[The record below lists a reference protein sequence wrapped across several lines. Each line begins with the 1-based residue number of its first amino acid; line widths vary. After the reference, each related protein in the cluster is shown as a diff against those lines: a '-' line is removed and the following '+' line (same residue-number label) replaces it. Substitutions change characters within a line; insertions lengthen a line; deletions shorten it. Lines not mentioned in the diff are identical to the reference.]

1 MSIITFNKSTSD
13 REDFLVNKSPYQIVP
28 LHDRFFYKE
37 YLDTLP
43 NPEFDNKILIHSSFT
58 TRPFSSKQIGNKKCN
73 DNLKGYELI
82 ANKLRTKYILFH
94 GPANIDDYHNFTN
107 GLSNIDLNIKDKI
120 ICIEIPAFSK
130 AFIDYINKQDQITNS
145 PSNPSNNSSNNSNN
159 QQINQSNQP
168 LNPYYNFICE
178 YLNTVTSFKPV
189 NNQFQIVLDT
199 AHLHSN
205 GLNGIEIIK
214 LCNEYLSYYDFIH
227 MNGNIKDQF
236 KPDIHTPIDSV
247 NDKIKFSEYVV
258 RNIAKLNKICIC
270 ETKDGDYEYYQEL
283 SEEYGY
289 SIVDKNKLYAY

>member
-28 LHDRFFYKE
+28 LHDRFFYNE

-58 TRPFSSKQIGNKKCN
+58 TRPFSNKQIGNKKCN

-94 GPANIDDYHNFTN
+94 GPANIDDYHNFN
-107 GLSNIDLNIKDKI
+107 DGLSNIDLNIKDKI

-130 AFIDYINKQDQITNS
+130 AFIDYIKQNPINNS
-145 PSNPSNNSSNNSNN
+145 PSNPSNNSN
-159 QQINQSNQP
+159 QQINQSSNQPSNQP

-214 LCNEYLSYYDFIH
+214 LCNEYLNYYDFIH

>member
-58 TRPFSSKQIGNKKCN
+58 TRPFSNKQIGNKKCN

-94 GPANIDDYHNFTN
+94 GPANIDDYHNFN
-107 GLSNIDLNIKDKI
+107 DGLSNIDLNIKDKI

-130 AFIDYINKQDQITNS
+130 AFIDYIKQNQIINS
-145 PSNPSNNSSNNSNN
+145 SNNSSNNSN
-159 QQINQSNQP
+159 QQINQSSNQP

-214 LCNEYLSYYDFIH
+214 LCNEYLNYYDFIH

>member
-94 GPANIDDYHNFTN
+94 GPANIDDYHNFNN

-130 AFIDYINKQDQITNS
+130 AFIDYINKQDQINNS
-145 PSNPSNNSSNNSNN
+145 PSNSSNNSNK
-159 QQINQSNQP
+159 QINQSSNQP

>member
-145 PSNPSNNSSNNSNN
+145 PSNPSNNSNK
-159 QQINQSNQP
+159 QINQSSNQQ

-214 LCNEYLSYYDFIH
+214 LCNEYLNYYDFIH

>member
-94 GPANIDDYHNFTN
+94 GPANIDDYHNFN
-107 GLSNIDLNIKDKI
+107 DGLSNIDLNIKDKI

-130 AFIDYINKQDQITNS
+130 AFIDYIKQNVITNS
-145 PSNPSNNSSNNSNN
+145 PSNSSNNSN
-159 QQINQSNQP
+159 QQINQSSNQP

-214 LCNEYLSYYDFIH
+214 LCNEYLNYYDFIH

>member
-13 REDFLVNKSPYQIVP
+13 RQDFLINKSPYQIVP
-28 LHDRFFYKE
+28 LHDRFFYNE

-94 GPANIDDYHNFTN
+94 GPANIDDYHNFNN

-130 AFIDYINKQDQITNS
+130 AFIDYIKQNQIINS
-145 PSNPSNNSSNNSNN
+145 PSNPSNNSNK
-159 QQINQSNQP
+159 QINQSSNQSSDQP

-214 LCNEYLSYYDFIH
+214 LCNEYLNYYDFIH

>member
-28 LHDRFFYKE
+28 LHDRFFYNE

-94 GPANIDDYHNFTN
+94 GPANIDDYHNFN
-107 GLSNIDLNIKDKI
+107 DGLSNIDLNIKNKI

-130 AFIDYINKQDQITNS
+130 AFIDYIKQNQIINS
-145 PSNPSNNSSNNSNN
+145 PSNPSNNSDN
-159 QQINQSNQP
+159 QQINQPLNQP

-214 LCNEYLSYYDFIH
+214 LCNEYLNYYDFIH

>member
-94 GPANIDDYHNFTN
+94 GPANIDDYHNFN
-107 GLSNIDLNIKDKI
+107 DGLSNIDLNIKDKI

-130 AFIDYINKQDQITNS
+130 AFIDYIKQNQIINS
-145 PSNPSNNSSNNSNN
+145 SSNPSNNSN

-214 LCNEYLSYYDFIH
+214 LCNEYLNYYDFIH

>member
-94 GPANIDDYHNFTN
+94 GPANIDDYHNFNN

-130 AFIDYINKQDQITNS
+130 AFIDYIKQNQII
-145 PSNPSNNSSNNSNN
+145 NSSNNASNN
-159 QQINQSNQP
+159 SNKQINQSSNQP

-214 LCNEYLSYYDFIH
+214 LCNEYLNYYDFIH

-236 KPDIHTPIDSV
+236 KPDIHTPIDSI

>member
-1 MSIITFNKSTSD
+1 MSIITFNKSNSD
-13 REDFLVNKSPYQIVP
+13 RQDFLINKFPYQIVP

-94 GPANIDDYHNFTN
+94 GPANIDDYHNFN
-107 GLSNIDLNIKDKI
+107 DGLSNIDLNIKDKI

-130 AFIDYINKQDQITNS
+130 AFIDYIKQNQIINS
-145 PSNPSNNSSNNSNN
+145 PSNPSNDLNK
-159 QQINQSNQP
+159 QINQSNQP

-214 LCNEYLSYYDFIH
+214 LCNEYLNYYDFIH

>member
-58 TRPFSSKQIGNKKCN
+58 TRPFSNKQIGNKKCN

-130 AFIDYINKQDQITNS
+130 AFIDYIKQNQIINS
-145 PSNPSNNSSNNSNN
+145 PSNSSNNSNK
-159 QQINQSNQP
+159 QINQSNQP

-214 LCNEYLSYYDFIH
+214 LCNEYLNDSDFTH

-236 KPDIHTPIDSV
+236 KHDIHTPIDSV

>member
-130 AFIDYINKQDQITNS
+130 AFIDYINKQDQIINS
-145 PSNPSNNSSNNSNN
+145 PSNPSNNSNK
-159 QQINQSNQP
+159 QINQSNQP

>member
-13 REDFLVNKSPYQIVP
+13 REDFLVNKTPYQIVP

-58 TRPFSSKQIGNKKCN
+58 TRPFSNKQIGNKKCN

-94 GPANIDDYHNFTN
+94 GPANIDDYHNFNN

-130 AFIDYINKQDQITNS
+130 AFIDYIKQNQIINS
-145 PSNPSNNSSNNSNN
+145 PSNPSNDLNK
-159 QQINQSNQP
+159 QINQSNQP

-214 LCNEYLSYYDFIH
+214 LCNEYLNYYDFIH

-289 SIVDKNKLYAY
+289 SIVDKNRLYAY

>member
-58 TRPFSSKQIGNKKCN
+58 TRPFSSKQIENKKCN

-94 GPANIDDYHNFTN
+94 GPANIDDYHNFN
-107 GLSNIDLNIKDKI
+107 DGLSNIDLNIKDKI

-130 AFIDYINKQDQITNS
+130 AFIDYIKQNQIINS
-145 PSNPSNNSSNNSNN
+145 PSNSSNNSN
-159 QQINQSNQP
+159 QQINQSSNQP

>member
-28 LHDRFFYKE
+28 LHDRFFYNE

-94 GPANIDDYHNFTN
+94 GPANIDDYHNFN
-107 GLSNIDLNIKDKI
+107 DGLSNIDLNIKDKI

-130 AFIDYINKQDQITNS
+130 AFNDYIKQNLITDS
-145 PSNPSNNSSNNSNN
+145 LNNSN
-159 QQINQSNQP
+159 NQP

-214 LCNEYLSYYDFIH
+214 LCNEYLNYYDFIH

>member
-43 NPEFDNKILIHSSFT
+43 NPEFDNKILIHSSIT
-58 TRPFSSKQIGNKKCN
+58 TRPFSNKQIGNKKCN

-130 AFIDYINKQDQITNS
+130 AFIDYIKQNQIINS
-145 PSNPSNNSSNNSNN
+145 SSNPSNNSNK
-159 QQINQSNQP
+159 QINQSNQP

>member
-13 REDFLVNKSPYQIVP
+13 REDFLINKFPYQIVP
-28 LHDRFFYKE
+28 LHDRFFYNE

-107 GLSNIDLNIKDKI
+107 GLCNIDLNIKDKI
-120 ICIEIPAFSK
+120 ICIEIQAFSK
-130 AFIDYINKQDQITNS
+130 AFIDYIKQNQII
-145 PSNPSNNSSNNSNN
+145 NSSNNSNN
-159 QQINQSNQP
+159 QQINQSSNQQ

-178 YLNTVTSFKPV
+178 YLNTVTSFQPD
-189 NNQFQIVLDT
+189 NNQFQIVSDT

-214 LCNEYLSYYDFIH
+214 LCNEYLNYYDFIH

>member
-58 TRPFSSKQIGNKKCN
+58 TRPFSNKQIGNKRCN

-94 GPANIDDYHNFTN
+94 GPANIDDYHNFN
-107 GLSNIDLNIKDKI
+107 DGLSNIDLNIKDKI

-130 AFIDYINKQDQITNS
+130 AFIDYIKQNQIINS
-145 PSNPSNNSSNNSNN
+145 SNNSSNNSNN
-159 QQINQSNQP
+159 QQINQSSNQQ

-214 LCNEYLSYYDFIH
+214 LCNEYLNYYDFIH

>member
-130 AFIDYINKQDQITNS
+130 AFIDYIKQNQII
-145 PSNPSNNSSNNSNN
+145 NSSNNSNN
-159 QQINQSNQP
+159 QQINQSSNQP

-214 LCNEYLSYYDFIH
+214 LCNEYLNYYDFIH

>member
-94 GPANIDDYHNFTN
+94 GPANIDDYHNFNN

-130 AFIDYINKQDQITNS
+130 AFIDYIKQNQIINS
-145 PSNPSNNSSNNSNN
+145 SSNPSNNSSNNSNN

-214 LCNEYLSYYDFIH
+214 LCNEYLNYYDFIH

>member
-58 TRPFSSKQIGNKKCN
+58 TRPFSSKQIGNKRCN

-94 GPANIDDYHNFTN
+94 GPANIDDYHNFN
-107 GLSNIDLNIKDKI
+107 DGLSNIDLNIKDKI

-130 AFIDYINKQDQITNS
+130 AFIDYIKQNQIINS
-145 PSNPSNNSSNNSNN
+145 PSNPSNNSDN
-159 QQINQSNQP
+159 QQINQP

-214 LCNEYLSYYDFIH
+214 LCNKYLNYYDFIH

>member
-13 REDFLVNKSPYQIVP
+13 RQDFLINKYPYQIVP
-28 LHDRFFYKE
+28 LYDRFFYNE

-94 GPANIDDYHNFTN
+94 GPANIDDYHNFN
-107 GLSNIDLNIKDKI
+107 DGLSNIDLNIKDKI

-130 AFIDYINKQDQITNS
+130 AFIDYIKQNQIINS
-145 PSNPSNNSSNNSNN
+145 PSNSSNNSNK
-159 QQINQSNQP
+159 QINQSDQP

-214 LCNEYLSYYDFIH
+214 LCNEYLNYYDFIH

>member
-58 TRPFSSKQIGNKKCN
+58 TRPFSNKQIGNKKCN

-82 ANKLRTKYILFH
+82 ANKLKTKYILFH

-130 AFIDYINKQDQITNS
+130 AFIDYIKQSQIINS
-145 PSNPSNNSSNNSNN
+145 PSNPSNNSN
-159 QQINQSNQP
+159 QQINQSSNQP

-178 YLNTVTSFKPV
+178 YLNTITSFKPV

-289 SIVDKNKLYAY
+289 YIVDKNKLYAY

>member
-94 GPANIDDYHNFTN
+94 GPANIDDYHNFN
-107 GLSNIDLNIKDKI
+107 DGLSNIDLNIKDKI

-130 AFIDYINKQDQITNS
+130 AFIDYIKQNQIINS
-145 PSNPSNNSSNNSNN
+145 PSNSSNNSN
-159 QQINQSNQP
+159 QQINQSSNQQ

-214 LCNEYLSYYDFIH
+214 LCNEYLNYYDFIH

>member
-58 TRPFSSKQIGNKKCN
+58 TRPFSNKQIGNKKCN

-130 AFIDYINKQDQITNS
+130 AFIDYIKQNQII
-145 PSNPSNNSSNNSNN
+145 NSSNNSNN
-159 QQINQSNQP
+159 QQINQSSNQQ

-214 LCNEYLSYYDFIH
+214 LCNEYLNYYDFIH

-289 SIVDKNKLYAY
+289 SIVDKNRLYAY

>member
-58 TRPFSSKQIGNKKCN
+58 TRPFSNKQIGNKRCN

-94 GPANIDDYHNFTN
+94 GPANIDDYHNFN
-107 GLSNIDLNIKDKI
+107 DGLSNIDLNIKDKI

-130 AFIDYINKQDQITNS
+130 AFIDYIKHNQIINS
-145 PSNPSNNSSNNSNN
+145 PSNQSNNSN
-159 QQINQSNQP
+159 QQINQSSNQP

>member
-58 TRPFSSKQIGNKKCN
+58 TRPFSNKQIGNKKCN

-94 GPANIDDYHNFTN
+94 GPANIDDYNNFN
-107 GLSNIDLNIKDKI
+107 DGLSNIDLNIKDKI

-130 AFIDYINKQDQITNS
+130 AFIDYIKHNQIINS
-145 PSNPSNNSSNNSNN
+145 PSNPSNNSDN

>member
-130 AFIDYINKQDQITNS
+130 AFIDYIKQNQIINS
-145 PSNPSNNSSNNSNN
+145 SSNPSNNSSNNSNN
-159 QQINQSNQP
+159 QQINQSSNQQ

>member
-1 MSIITFNKSTSD
+1 MSIITFNKSTND
-13 REDFLVNKSPYQIVP
+13 RQDFLINKSPYQIVP
-28 LHDRFFYKE
+28 LHDKFFYNE

-94 GPANIDDYHNFTN
+94 GPANIDDYHNFN
-107 GLSNIDLNIKDKI
+107 DGLSNIDLNIKDKI

-130 AFIDYINKQDQITNS
+130 AFIDYIKQNQIINS
-145 PSNPSNNSSNNSNN
+145 PSNPSNNSNK
-159 QQINQSNQP
+159 QINQP

-214 LCNEYLSYYDFIH
+214 LCNEYLNYYDFIH

>member
-28 LHDRFFYKE
+28 LHDRFFYNE

-94 GPANIDDYHNFTN
+94 GPANIDDYHNFN
-107 GLSNIDLNIKDKI
+107 DGLSNIDLNIKDKI

-130 AFIDYINKQDQITNS
+130 AFIDYIKQNQIINS
-145 PSNPSNNSSNNSNN
+145 PSNPSNNSN

-214 LCNEYLSYYDFIH
+214 LCNEYLNYYDFIH

>member
-58 TRPFSSKQIGNKKCN
+58 TRPFSNQQIGNKKCN

-94 GPANIDDYHNFTN
+94 GPANIDDYHNFN
-107 GLSNIDLNIKDKI
+107 DGLSNIDLNIKDKI

-130 AFIDYINKQDQITNS
+130 AFIDYIKQNQIINS
-145 PSNPSNNSSNNSNN
+145 SNNSSNNSNN
-159 QQINQSNQP
+159 QQINQSSNQP

-189 NNQFQIVLDT
+189 NNQFQIILDT

-214 LCNEYLSYYDFIH
+214 LCNEYLNYYDFIH

>member
-13 REDFLVNKSPYQIVP
+13 REDFLINKSPYQIVP

-94 GPANIDDYHNFTN
+94 GPANIDDYHNFN
-107 GLSNIDLNIKDKI
+107 DGLSNIDLNIKDKI

-130 AFIDYINKQDQITNS
+130 AFNDYIKQNVITNS
-145 PSNPSNNSSNNSNN
+145 PSNSSNNSN
-159 QQINQSNQP
+159 QEINQSSNQP

>member
-1 MSIITFNKSTSD
+1 MIYEDLIKLMSIITFNKSTID
-13 REDFLVNKSPYQIVP
+13 REDFLTNKYPYQIVP
-28 LHDRFFYKE
+28 LHDKFFYNE

-43 NPEFDNKILIHSSFT
+43 NPDFDNKILIHSSFT
-58 TRPFSSKQIGNKKCN
+58 TRPFSSKQIGNKRCD

-94 GPANIDDYHNFTN
+94 GPANIDDYHNFKD
-107 GLSNIDLNIKDKI
+107 GLSNIDLNIRNKI

-130 AFIDYINKQDQITNS
+130 AFIDYIKQNTIITK
-145 PSNPSNNSSNNSNN
+145 SS
-159 QQINQSNQP
+159 
-168 LNPYYNFICE
+168 NPYYNFICE
-178 YLNTVTSFKPV
+178 YLNTVTSFKPN

-214 LCNEYLSYYDFIH
+214 LCNEYLNYYDFIH

-236 KPDIHTPIDSV
+236 KPDIHTPIDSI
-247 NDKIKFSEYVV
+247 NDKINFSEYVV

-289 SIVDKNKLYAY
+289 SIVEYNKLYAY

>member
-58 TRPFSSKQIGNKKCN
+58 TRPFSNKQIGNKKCN

-94 GPANIDDYHNFTN
+94 GPANIDDYHNFN
-107 GLSNIDLNIKDKI
+107 DGLSNIDLNIKDKI

-130 AFIDYINKQDQITNS
+130 AFIDYIKQNVIIK
-145 PSNPSNNSSNNSNN
+145 SSNNSN
-159 QQINQSNQP
+159 QQINQP

-214 LCNEYLSYYDFIH
+214 LCNEYLNYYDFIH

>member
-130 AFIDYINKQDQITNS
+130 AFIDYIKQNQII
-145 PSNPSNNSSNNSNN
+145 NSSNNSNN
-159 QQINQSNQP
+159 QQINQSSNQP

-178 YLNTVTSFKPV
+178 YLNTVTSFKSV

-214 LCNEYLSYYDFIH
+214 LCNEYLNYYDFIH

>member
-94 GPANIDDYHNFTN
+94 GPANIDDYHNFNN

-130 AFIDYINKQDQITNS
+130 AFIDYIKQNQIINS
-145 PSNPSNNSSNNSNN
+145 PSNPSNNSNK
-159 QQINQSNQP
+159 QINQSNQL

-236 KPDIHTPIDSV
+236 KPDIHTPIDSI

>member
-130 AFIDYINKQDQITNS
+130 AFIDYIKQNQIINS
-145 PSNPSNNSSNNSNN
+145 PSNPSNDLNI
-159 QQINQSNQP
+159 QINQSNQP

-214 LCNEYLSYYDFIH
+214 LCNEYLNYYDFIH

>member
-130 AFIDYINKQDQITNS
+130 AFIDYIKQNVITNS

>member
-1 MSIITFNKSTSD
+1 MIG
-13 REDFLVNKSPYQIVP
+13 
-28 LHDRFFYKE
+28 
-37 YLDTLP
+37 
-43 NPEFDNKILIHSSFT
+43 SF
-58 TRPFSSKQIGNKKCN
+58 KIGNKKCN
-73 DNLKGYELI
+73 DNLKGSELI

-130 AFIDYINKQDQITNS
+130 AFIDYIKQNVIIKS
-145 PSNPSNNSSNNSNN
+145 PSNPSNNSN
-159 QQINQSNQP
+159 QQINQSKQP

>member
-58 TRPFSSKQIGNKKCN
+58 TRPFSNKQIGNKKCN

-130 AFIDYINKQDQITNS
+130 AFIDYIKQNVIINS
-145 PSNPSNNSSNNSNN
+145 PSNPSNNSN
-159 QQINQSNQP
+159 QQINQP